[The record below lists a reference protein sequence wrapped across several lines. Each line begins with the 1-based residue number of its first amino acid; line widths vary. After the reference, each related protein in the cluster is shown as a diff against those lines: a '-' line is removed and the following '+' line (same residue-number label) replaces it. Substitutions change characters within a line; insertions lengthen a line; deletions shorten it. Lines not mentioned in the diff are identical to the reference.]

1 MGEEAKFWVDFSPF
15 LGSTCSSK
23 EKKMKARLKSFKRTK
38 VRKSK
43 TLTCFVHWVLLV

>member
-15 LGSTCSSK
+15 LGSTCST
-23 EKKMKARLKSFKRTK
+23 KKKKRKARLKSFKRIK

-43 TLTCFVHWVLLV
+43 TLTCFVYWILLV